1 MFSYFITKV
10 KNSSIIEH
18 RSIGGL
24 VGYISSG
31 TLTMNGTITME
42 NVSVQTVGGRS
53 ALIVGFYDSTPTF
66 TFGSTLAIN
75 LSNCSYTI
83 YECNKNTGTGYGLN
97 DAGTEI
103 TSWHI
108 NGTNNKG
115 EDTYGYAE
123 GAYVMISGAER
134 QPKHVAG
141 TDFND
146 YVKVIK

>member
-1 MFSYFITKV
+1 
-10 KNSSIIEH
+10 
-18 RSIGGL
+18 
-24 VGYISSG
+24 
-31 TLTMNGTITME
+31 MNGTITME

-75 LSNCSYTI
+75 LSNCSYSI
-83 YECNKNTGTGYGLN
+83 YECNQNTGTGYGLN

-103 TSWHI
+103 TRWDI
-108 NGTNNKG
+108 KGDNK
-115 EDTYGYAE
+115 EEKESYGYAE
-123 GAYVMISGAER
+123 GAYVMISGAEG

-141 TDFND
+141 TDFNV